1 MFGDSPQLMRAF
13 WIVGFNLIV
22 ERQIFDSMKHT
33 SSLKLSV

>member
-1 MFGDSPQLMRAF
+1 MFSDSLQLMRAF
-13 WIVGFNLIV
+13 GKVGFNLIL

>member
-1 MFGDSPQLMRAF
+1 MFNDSLQPMRTF
-13 WIVGFNLIV
+13 GKVGFNLIL